1 MHSRDTGPALC
12 NTHAP
17 PKGPQPLP
25 LNSVHSSPWPETP
38 LLAISGASAHI
49 RPKGSRVGRC
59 RQPLFLSSGS
69 LRNWTGYYTPPG
81 VVWGPGKTGG
91 TGAEAA
97 GLAEADRMWG
107 QWARPLQNQLGLT
120 NLGSCVQKVGELL
133 PKVRGALCARTCD
146 HLVPQLPTLS
156 KTQTQKTHI
165 SQEEETRIQNKNPSP
180 WGCL

>member
-12 NTHAP
+12 NTHTP

-38 LLAISGASAHI
+38 LLAVSRASAHI

-107 QWARPLQNQLGLT
+107 TKGEAPAEPAGFDKSGFLCPESGRIAPQSEGGPL
-120 NLGSCVQKVGELL
+120 C
-133 PKVRGALCARTCD
+133 
-146 HLVPQLPTLS
+146 
-156 KTQTQKTHI
+156 THM
-165 SQEEETRIQNKNPSP
+165 
-180 WGCL
+180 